1 MQEFK
6 VYVTEYNMKERLISL
21 ALNKAVVSFPVCG
34 MRYVE
39 VELVLPKGTKIPANV
54 DYREDRYEI
63 TIKVPGIF
71 IHNIFTGEISDRSKI
86 DEFISSLGL
95 DKIQNEETEI
105 SASTTANN

>member
-1 MQEFK
+1 
-6 VYVTEYNMKERLISL
+6 MKERLISS
-21 ALNKAVVSFPVCG
+21 ALNNVVVSFPVCG

-71 IHNIFTGEISDRSKI
+71 IHNIFTEEISDSSKI
-86 DEFISSLGL
+86 DEFIQSIGL
-95 DKIQNEETEI
+95 SKF
-105 SASTTANN
+105 